1 MKTDT
6 LITIGMLSKITHV
19 HKKALEYYDKIG
31 ILPPTYVDD
40 ENGYRYYSAKHIYLV
55 EAIRECA
62 ELSIP
67 LKQLKNFISEDG
79 SQIDLLPLMDLG
91 TTFATARLK
100 EVEQHLDTLKSMK
113 EEISYSEDFLSQE
126 SLQYA
131 TVSEKTYWLT
141 PYAGN
146 QVSTD
151 YHVHLAQTKEQ
162 MRKLGIVP
170 GYEAGMLTF
179 WKEGQ
184 PYSYSYQSIDKKN
197 ANIKKKQ
204 VVVFPETTFAL
215 MKSPNTN
222 HQAVSET
229 FERLRGETYEK
240 AIFQAEIFAKKYDFE
255 SPLFEMK
262 STLPEASLLKQLQQM
277 V

>member
-31 ILPPTYVDD
+31 ILPPTYVDE

-62 ELSIP
+62 ELAIP

-79 SQIDLLPLMDLG
+79 SQIDLLHLMELG
-91 TTFATARLK
+91 TTLAMARLK
-100 EVEQHLDTLKSMK
+100 EVEQHLDTLQSMK
-113 EEISYSEDFLSQE
+113 EEISYSEEFLSQE
-126 SLQYA
+126 VLQYA

-141 PYAGN
+141 PYTGN

-151 YHVHLAQTKEQ
+151 YHVHLAKTKEQ
-162 MRKLGIVP
+162 MRRVGIIP

-179 WKEGQ
+179 WKNRQ
-184 PYSYSYQSIDKKN
+184 SYSYAYQSIDKKN
-197 ANIKKKQ
+197 VTIHGKQ
-204 VVVFPETTFAL
+204 IVVFPETKFAL
-215 MKSPNTN
+215 IKSPNTN
-222 HQAVSET
+222 HQAVSEM
-229 FERLRGETYEK
+229 FERLREQTYEK
-240 AIFQAEIFAKKYDFE
+240 VILQTEIFSKKYDFE

-262 STLPEASLLKQLQQM
+262 STLPESRLLDQLQKM